1 MNSPERRLRR
11 ERAAEDARCRGRDGE
26 REATERA
33 RLRSLKVKT
42 VIRENHGA
50 ACTRVIELA
59 PSESACGNLFATVG
73 GKTLTV
79 YDDEHFGEHAAVVAQ
94 YAHETTEHQ
103 EGGEIT
109 AMCWVRWSVDKEN
122 ANVRRRAHEFGDAVL
137 AIGDEH
143 GFVSVISVAENRVV
157 ARIKAHASAV
167 RDMDGARGRDGFI
180 VSIGDDGML
189 KAWDVFGGEE
199 EGECA
204 GTFQVGDACSV
215 ACHADGAL
223 AVTGHRSGAN
233 VKRWNLA
240 GGITQTGEKLS
251 GGFGATFTPRHA
263 VECVRI
269 VGDVVFAKTRDA
281 RFETYDLAK
290 NKPIAQW
297 SEPNERARS
306 GANLKRD
313 TPPSRFGVSPNGK
326 YLATG
331 DSTSSAELFIHDA
344 RTGELISTLQPLRV
358 TGAVHAA
365 AVVDHCRHA
374 FASYGPGVVWRYEV
388 VPEPADDASISPF
401 EAASA

>member
-1 MNSPERRLRR
+1 MRR
-11 ERAAEDARCRGRDGE
+11 ERAAEDARCDD
-26 REATERA
+26 REAAERA
-33 RLRSLKVKT
+33 RLRSLRVKT

-50 ACTRVIELA
+50 SCTRLIELA
-59 PSESACGNLFATVG
+59 PSDGACGNLFATVG

-103 EGGEIT
+103 RGGEIT
-109 AMCWVRWSVDKEN
+109 AMCWVRWSADKEN
-122 ANVRRRAHEFGDAVL
+122 LGAGRRAHEFGDAVL

-157 ARIKAHASAV
+157 ARINAHQGKAV
-167 RDMDGARGRDGFI
+167 RDMDGASARDGFI

-199 EGECA
+199 EGECV
-204 GTFQVGDACSV
+204 GTFHVGDACSV
-215 ACHADGAL
+215 SCHADGAL
-223 AVTGHRSGAN
+223 AVTGHQSHAC

-240 GGITQTGEKLS
+240 GGNAQTGEKLS
-251 GGFGATFTPRHA
+251 DGFGSSFQSRHA

-269 VGDVVFAKTRDA
+269 VGDVVFARTRDA
-281 RFETYDLAK
+281 RFATYDLAK
-290 NKPIAQW
+290 SKPIAQW
-297 SEPNERARS
+297 SAPNERARS
-306 GANLKRD
+306 GAHWSRD

-331 DSTSSAELFIHDA
+331 DSTSSAEIFVYDA

-388 VPEPADDASISPF
+388 VPESADDTSISPF
-401 EAASA
+401 EAATK